1 MTRGYAIITHA
12 FILGLMLSPMQ
23 QAHAEDS
30 VEETLPEDD
39 ARADV
44 QTYEDYRAQGVN
56 YFKRG
61 LLGQARQ
68 QLKLPERRPA
78 AAWTLTDSISRRYIV
93 AKRFETCL

>member
-44 QTYEDYRAQGVN
+44 QTYADYRAQGVN

-68 QLKLPERRPA
+68 QFEAARKAPT
-78 AAWTLTDSISRRYIV
+78 AAWTP
-93 AKRFETCL
+93 